1 MMTKPDG
8 LEQCPDC
15 GAWLPPA
22 SEGAIHRYIGA
33 SPACWAIFSALVN
46 AGEPPLAPHPLIAL
60 LPDAYAAQ
68 HPGVPSA
75 QAVQSVAVHLLTLY
89 GVLECNVAPEQTL
102 WIRQRAVRGA
112 AIERHVRFV
121 WLTPP
126 DFAGSP
132 TVADITAKELPAAR
146 TEQAIHYIEA
156 VWNLWAQRHQ
166 PTIAAWYQRYVID
179 TP

>member
-1 MMTKPDG
+1 M
-8 LEQCPDC
+8 
-15 GAWLPPA
+15 
-22 SEGAIHRYIGA
+22 HRYIGA

-46 AGEPPLAPHPLIAL
+46 ASEPPLAPHPLITL

-68 HPGVPSA
+68 HPGIPSA
-75 QAVQSVAVHLLTLY
+75 QAIQSVAVHLLTLY

-112 AIERHVRFV
+112 ARERHARFV

-132 TVADITAKELPAAR
+132 TVADIVTAKSPSER
-146 TEQAIHYIEA
+146 TERAVEYITAI
-156 VWNLWAQRHQ
+156 WQLWEKSYRR
-166 PTIAAWYQRYVID
+166 TVVGWYEQYVVE
-179 TP
+179 P